1 MELNN
6 PITNPLRKA
15 KPSRFQPDEA
25 PVAATENAA
34 LTPAPEAVAVVQAS
48 PKASKPVPAAKA
60 KAVASKEATVE
71 TNDPELL
78 RALALIAEKGIALAE
93 PKTRYI
99 KHSYEVEESLHKTF
113 HEMYS
118 ILGFKSV
125 KAAINDALS
134 RWCDENKAE
143 FERRAGK

>member
-1 MELNN
+1 MELTN

-15 KPSRFQPDEA
+15 KPSRFQTDEA
-25 PVAATENAA
+25 PVAATENVAV
-34 LTPAPEAVAVVQAS
+34 TPAPEAVAVVEQS
-48 PKASKPVPAAKA
+48 PKATKPVTAA
-60 KAVASKEATVE
+60 KAVANKEATVA

-78 RALALIAEKGIALAE
+78 RALALLAEKGIALAE

-125 KAAINDALS
+125 KTAINDALS
-134 RWCDENKAE
+134 RWCNENKAE
-143 FERRAGK
+143 FERRAGN

>member
-1 MELNN
+1 
-6 PITNPLRKA
+6 
-15 KPSRFQPDEA
+15 
-25 PVAATENAA
+25 VAN
-34 LTPAPEAVAVVQAS
+34 
-48 PKASKPVPAAKA
+48 
-60 KAVASKEATVE
+60 KEATVA

-78 RALALIAEKGIALAE
+78 RALALLAEKGIALAE

-125 KAAINDALS
+125 KTAINDALS
-134 RWCDENKAE
+134 RWCNENKAE
-143 FERRAGK
+143 FERRAGN